1 MEQFGDAGFA
11 GLLAIMMLV
20 MWYEKKIITSPG
32 VDISLFNEVC
42 QLSFYYYKIF

>member
-20 MWYEKKIITSPG
+20 MWYEKNNNIIRS
-32 VDISLFNEVC
+32 
-42 QLSFYYYKIF
+42 